1 MRRLF
6 RVLHAFSLVA
16 MLFAATML
24 LPLAVSF
31 FSNDGALA
39 IYGQALLITLASG
52 GALWLATHHA
62 RGEVEGRDG
71 FLLVA
76 MVWSLLPVY
85 GALPLILHD
94 PSMGFTRAYFEAV
107 SGLTAT
113 GATVMTGLDEL
124 PISINIWRGEMQ
136 WLGGIGVIVLAVA
149 ILPMLG
155 VGGRQLLKAEIPGPM
170 KETKLTPRIAET
182 AKGLWLVY
190 FVLTL
195 ACLGAY
201 WAGGM
206 PFLDALMHG
215 FTTMGLAG
223 FSNHDASFGHF
234 NSPLLEAIAI
244 VFMLIAGIN
253 FASHFLALRRRS
265 LRPYITD
272 PEAKAFLALMVAGVL
287 IVALQLWTTGV
298 YDDFPTA
305 LRYAAFNTVSI
316 ATTTGYATTDFGQWP
331 AFAGFFMLF
340 LASFATCSGST
351 GGGIKMI
358 RARLLYAQVYREFVR
373 LVHPHAVSPAKIGDT
388 VVPNNII
395 FAVLGFFFIF
405 IATLTTMT
413 LLMMASGLD
422 EVTAISAVVATLCNV
437 GPGLGA
443 VGPASTFAVLNDF
456 QIWLGSV
463 AMLLGRLELFALFL
477 LLTPVFWQR

>member
-1 MRRLF
+1 
-6 RVLHAFSLVA
+6 

-85 GALPLILHD
+85 GALPLLLHD

-195 ACLGAY
+195 ACLGVY

-215 FTTMGLAG
+215 FTTMGL
-223 FSNHDASFGHF
+223 S
-234 NSPLLEAIAI
+234 
-244 VFMLIAGIN
+244 LIHI
-253 FASHFLALRRRS
+253 
-265 LRPYITD
+265 
-272 PEAKAFLALMVAGVL
+272 
-287 IVALQLWTTGV
+287 
-298 YDDFPTA
+298 
-305 LRYAAFNTVSI
+305 
-316 ATTTGYATTDFGQWP
+316 
-331 AFAGFFMLF
+331 
-340 LASFATCSGST
+340 
-351 GGGIKMI
+351 
-358 RARLLYAQVYREFVR
+358 
-373 LVHPHAVSPAKIGDT
+373 
-388 VVPNNII
+388 
-395 FAVLGFFFIF
+395 
-405 IATLTTMT
+405 
-413 LLMMASGLD
+413 
-422 EVTAISAVVATLCNV
+422 
-437 GPGLGA
+437 
-443 VGPASTFAVLNDF
+443 
-456 QIWLGSV
+456 
-463 AMLLGRLELFALFL
+463 
-477 LLTPVFWQR
+477 